1 MKKSSKVLKCESSKG
16 VYLCVSVSLCETVQT
31 IVTYPFL
38 SCGTNI
44 TRYVWGLDISGQ
56 SGGRASSQAEM
67 QGAGGVGGLCAVFP
81 DNGITPHYPAYDAN
95 GNVTEYVDFIG
106 NTIAH
111 YEYDAFGN
119 ITGQSGS
126 MADDFVF
133 RFSTKY
139 LDAETGLCYYGR
151 IRYYKPSFGRFI
163 SRDPIEE
170 QGGLNLYGFCGNDPI
185 NKVDYLGMKPKEITP
200 EGKYRIE
207 IIKNFR
213 VRDYLT
219 DRKRFDFGDPETLDG
234 FQVQYIP
241 AETCQCRYDEIRLVQ
256 VVKTRGFF
264 SPSKFDIFYADK
276 WNDKNETTPGG
287 VPVPGY
293 VQGGGLG
300 GTLGLLSYRDI
311 PMTTDELNFRLSDF
325 ETCALCDD
333 GTNLGCFTFSFDMRT
348 RELLSVKVDADISAS
363 KPGNLWKT
371 AESKWVKAA
380 GTKAGGKK

>member
-1 MKKSSKVLKCESSKG
+1 MNFGSSKVMT
-16 VYLCVSVSLCETVQT
+16 LCVSVPLCETVQT
-31 IVTYPFL
+31 VVVTTYPLL

-44 TRYVWGLDISGQ
+44 TRYVWGLDLSGTP
-56 SGGRASSQAEM
+56 

-81 DNGITPHYPAYDAN
+81 DNGITPYYPCYDAN
-95 GNVTEYVDFIG
+95 GNVTEYVDITG

-111 YEYDAFGN
+111 YAYDAFGN
-119 ITGQSGS
+119 TVSQIGS
-126 MADDFVF
+126 MADDFNH

-139 LDAETGLCYYGR
+139 LDVETGLYDYIKR
-151 IRYYKPSFGRFI
+151 PYSPKLQRFI
-163 SRDPIEE
+163 SRDPIGER
-170 QGGLNLYGFCGNDPI
+170 GGLNLYGFCGNDPI
-185 NKVDYLGMKPKEITP
+185 NKWDYLGMKPKEITP

-219 DRKRFDFGDPETLDG
+219 DRKRIDFGDPETLDG

-241 AETCQCRYDEIRLVQ
+241 AETCQCRHDEIRLVQ

-293 VQGGGLG
+293 VQEGGLG